1 MCFVEIAQLEHKR
14 HNFGINLG
22 AIPLGSRSLFLKLPS
37 FRKCPTNYWPLGDG
51 DLNAER
57 VQFSVVRE
65 SSRRYVTNTSL

>member
-1 MCFVEIAQLEHKR
+1 MIT
-14 HNFGINLG
+14 
-22 AIPLGSRSLFLKLPS
+22 LFLKLPS